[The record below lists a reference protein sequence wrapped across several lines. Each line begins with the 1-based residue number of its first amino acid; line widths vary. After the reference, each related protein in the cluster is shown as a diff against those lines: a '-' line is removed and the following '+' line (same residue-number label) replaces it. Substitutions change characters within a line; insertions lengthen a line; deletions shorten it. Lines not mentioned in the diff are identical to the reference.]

1 LNDKGIG
8 ESADMAHKRLPSL
21 FFLPGG
27 WYYFPMASHSEQVI
41 QAALDLD
48 PDAQTELLDRLIDR
62 LDPGADVGVKEAWSV
77 EIDRRMG
84 QLERGEVERVP
95 LRIAR
100 ARLKL
105 SGGG

>member
-1 LNDKGIG
+1 
-8 ESADMAHKRLPSL
+8 
-21 FFLPGG
+21 
-27 WYYFPMASHSEQVI
+27 MASHSEQVI

-48 PDAQTELLDRLIDR
+48 PDAQTELLDRLIGR
-62 LDPGADVGVKEAWSV
+62 LDPGADEDVKEAWSV

-84 QLERGEVERVP
+84 QVERGEVERVP

>member
-1 LNDKGIG
+1 
-8 ESADMAHKRLPSL
+8 
-21 FFLPGG
+21 
-27 WYYFPMASHSEQVI
+27 MASHSEQVI

-48 PDAQTELLDRLIDR
+48 PAAQTELLDRLIGR
-62 LDPGADVGVKEAWSV
+62 LDPGADEGVKEAWSV